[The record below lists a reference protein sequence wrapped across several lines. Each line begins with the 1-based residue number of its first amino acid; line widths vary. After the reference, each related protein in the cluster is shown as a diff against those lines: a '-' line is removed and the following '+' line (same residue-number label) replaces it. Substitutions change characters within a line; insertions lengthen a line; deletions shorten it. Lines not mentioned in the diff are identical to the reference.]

1 MQVDVQPADAA
12 NPGTPPASLSSFLRV
27 KPSIQGA
34 VLAEHKGTF
43 INPYYQSHMDTVANV
58 QPTSLAAAA
67 VVVAQALHSLAAG
80 PQTPPLQVIA

>member
-1 MQVDVQPADAA
+1 
-12 NPGTPPASLSSFLRV
+12 
-27 KPSIQGA
+27 
-34 VLAEHKGTF
+34 
-43 INPYYQSHMDTVANV
+43 MDTVANV